1 MAKKT
6 LKKKHPPDYFLL
18 IIAAVLTL
26 WGLFAVGMTSL
37 PLSQQRFGNPWN
49 YLQGQLIRLTIGIAC
64 GLILYKLPLKTFKKL
79 APLAFASSL
88 ILALLVFAPAL
99 GVKIAGGQRWINIG
113 GGFLIQPSEFL
124 KIAFIIY
131 LAAWLGKSQTMP
143 NKKKTKEI
151 LLPFLVVATVVFA
164 ILIAQSDLS
173 TLGILMVVCLA
184 MYFISSTP
192 LWHSLLIAGT
202 GALGLT
208 TFILFEPYR
217 LKRWLVFM
225 NPESDPLNR
234 GFQLRQALMA
244 IGSGKLRGIG
254 EGFGLGLNN
263 PQVGLLPA
271 PLTDS
276 IFAIIG
282 KGWGFLGASLFVAL
296 IVLFFWRVLKIA
308 KKLGASFEGLT
319 VFGIG
324 VWLVF
329 QSFFNVGGMIGLLP
343 MGGVPLPFFSYGG
356 SHIIAEM
363 MALGVL
369 LNFSRLTSLHSSL

>member
-1 MAKKT
+1 MAKKAI
-6 LKKKHPPDYFLL
+6 KKKSPPDYLLL
-18 IIAAVLTL
+18 IIAVVLTV
-26 WGLFAVGMTSL
+26 WGLFTVGITSL

-49 YLQGQLIRLTIGIAC
+49 YLQNQIIRLAIGLAC
-64 GLILYKLPLKTFKKL
+64 GLVLYKLPLKIFKKF
-79 APLAFASSL
+79 APLAFASA
-88 ILALLVFAPAL
+88 IALALLVFAPML

-131 LAAWLGKSQTMP
+131 LAAWLGKSQTVP

-151 LLPFLVVATVVFA
+151 LLPFLAIATVVFA

-184 MYFISSTP
+184 MYFISATP
-192 LWHSLLIAGT
+192 LWHTLSIAGA
-202 GALGLT
+202 GAIGLT
-208 TFILFEPYR
+208 AFILLEPYR
-217 LKRWLVFM
+217 IRRWLVFM
-225 NPESDPLNR
+225 NPESDPLGH

-244 IGSGKLRGIG
+244 VGSGKLRGIG
-254 EGFGLGLNN
+254 DGFGLGLNN

-308 KKLGASFEGLT
+308 KKLGATFKGLT

-324 VWLVF
+324 VWIVF
-329 QSFFNVGGMIGLLP
+329 QSFFSIGGMIGLLP

-369 LNFSRLTSLHSSL
+369 LNFSKKVQK

>member
-1 MAKKT
+1 MAKKAI
-6 LKKKHPPDYFLL
+6 KKKSPPDYLLL
-18 IIAAVLTL
+18 IIAVVLTV
-26 WGLFAVGMTSL
+26 WGLFTVGMTSL
-37 PLSQQRFGNPWN
+37 PLSQKRFGNPWN
-49 YLQGQLIRLTIGIAC
+49 YLQNQIIRLAIGLAC
-64 GLILYKLPLKTFKKL
+64 GLVLYKLPLKIFKKF
-79 APLAFASSL
+79 APLAFASA
-88 ILALLVFAPAL
+88 IALALLVFAPML

-113 GGFLIQPSEFL
+113 DGFLIQPSEFL

-131 LAAWLGKSQTMP
+131 LAAWLGKSQTVP

-151 LLPFLVVATVVFA
+151 LLPFLAIATVVFA

-184 MYFISSTP
+184 MYFISATP
-192 LWHSLLIAGT
+192 LWHTLSIAGA
-202 GALGLT
+202 GAIGLT
-208 TFILFEPYR
+208 AFILLEPYR
-217 LKRWLVFM
+217 IRRWLVFM
-225 NPESDPLNR
+225 NPESDPLGH

-244 IGSGKLRGIG
+244 VGSGKLRGIG
-254 EGFGLGLNN
+254 DGFGLGLNN

-308 KKLGASFEGLT
+308 KKLGATFKGLT

-324 VWLVF
+324 VWIVF
-329 QSFFNVGGMIGLLP
+329 QSFFSIGGMIGLLP

-369 LNFSRLTSLHSSL
+369 LNFSKKVQK

>member
-1 MAKKT
+1 MAKKAI
-6 LKKKHPPDYFLL
+6 KKKSPPDYLLL
-18 IIAAVLTL
+18 IIAVVLTV
-26 WGLFAVGMTSL
+26 WGLFTVGMTSL

-49 YLQGQLIRLTIGIAC
+49 YLQNQIIRLAIGLAC
-64 GLILYKLPLKTFKKL
+64 GLVLYKLPLKIFKKF
-79 APLAFASSL
+79 APLAFASA
-88 ILALLVFAPAL
+88 IALALLVFAPML

-131 LAAWLGKSQTMP
+131 LAAWLGKSQTVP

-151 LLPFLVVATVVFA
+151 LLPFLAIATVVFA

-184 MYFISSTP
+184 MYFISATP
-192 LWHSLLIAGT
+192 LWHTLSIAGA
-202 GALGLT
+202 GAIGLT
-208 TFILFEPYR
+208 AFILLEPYR
-217 LKRWLVFM
+217 IRRWLVFM
-225 NPESDPLNR
+225 NPESDPLGH

-244 IGSGKLRGIG
+244 VGSGKLRGIG
-254 EGFGLGLNN
+254 DGFGLGLNN

-308 KKLGASFEGLT
+308 KKLGATFEGLT

-324 VWLVF
+324 VWIVF
-329 QSFFNVGGMIGLLP
+329 QSFFSIGGMIGLLP

-369 LNFSRLTSLHSSL
+369 LNFSKKVQK

>member
-1 MAKKT
+1 MAKKAI
-6 LKKKHPPDYFLL
+6 KKKSPPDYLLL
-18 IIAAVLTL
+18 IIAVVLTV
-26 WGLFAVGMTSL
+26 WGLFTVGMTSL

-49 YLQGQLIRLTIGIAC
+49 YLQNQIIRLAIGLAC
-64 GLILYKLPLKTFKKL
+64 GLVLYKLPLKIFKKF
-79 APLAFASSL
+79 APLAFASA
-88 ILALLVFAPAL
+88 IALALLVFAPML

-131 LAAWLGKSQTMP
+131 LAAWLGKSQTVP

-151 LLPFLVVATVVFA
+151 LLPFLAIATVVFA

-184 MYFISSTP
+184 MYFISATP
-192 LWHSLLIAGT
+192 LWHTLSIAGA
-202 GALGLT
+202 GAIGLT
-208 TFILFEPYR
+208 AFILLEPYR
-217 LKRWLVFM
+217 IRRWLVFM
-225 NPESDPLNR
+225 NPESDPLGH

-244 IGSGKLRGIG
+244 VGSGKLRGIG
-254 EGFGLGLNN
+254 DGFGLGLNN

-308 KKLGASFEGLT
+308 KKLGATFKGLT

-324 VWLVF
+324 VWIVF
-329 QSFFNVGGMIGLLP
+329 QSFFSIGGMIGLLP

-369 LNFSRLTSLHSSL
+369 LNFSKKVQK

>member
-1 MAKKT
+1 M
-6 LKKKHPPDYFLL
+6 
-18 IIAAVLTL
+18 IIAVVLTV
-26 WGLFAVGMTSL
+26 WGLFTVGMTSL

-49 YLQGQLIRLTIGIAC
+49 YLQNQIIRLAIGLAC
-64 GLILYKLPLKTFKKL
+64 GLVLYKLPLKIFKKF
-79 APLAFASSL
+79 APLAFASA
-88 ILALLVFAPAL
+88 IALALLVFAPML

-131 LAAWLGKSQTMP
+131 LAAWLGKSQTVP

-151 LLPFLVVATVVFA
+151 LLPFLAIATVVFA

-184 MYFISSTP
+184 MYFISATP
-192 LWHSLLIAGT
+192 LWHTLSIAGA
-202 GALGLT
+202 GAIGLT
-208 TFILFEPYR
+208 AFILLEPYR
-217 LKRWLVFM
+217 IRRWLVFM
-225 NPESDPLNR
+225 NPESDPLGH

-244 IGSGKLRGIG
+244 VGSGKLRGIG
-254 EGFGLGLNN
+254 DGFGLGLNN

-308 KKLGASFEGLT
+308 KKLGATFEGLT

-324 VWLVF
+324 VWIVF
-329 QSFFNVGGMIGLLP
+329 QSFFSIGGMIGLLP

-369 LNFSRLTSLHSSL
+369 LNFSKKVQK

>member
-1 MAKKT
+1 MAKKAI
-6 LKKKHPPDYFLL
+6 KKKSPPDYLLL
-18 IIAAVLTL
+18 IIAVVLTV
-26 WGLFAVGMTSL
+26 WGLFTVGMTSL

-49 YLQGQLIRLTIGIAC
+49 YLQNQIIRLAIGLAC
-64 GLILYKLPLKTFKKL
+64 GLVLYKLPLKIFKKF
-79 APLAFASSL
+79 APLAFASA
-88 ILALLVFAPAL
+88 IALALLVFAPML

-131 LAAWLGKSQTMP
+131 LAAWLGKSQTVP

-151 LLPFLVVATVVFA
+151 LLPFLAIATVVFA

-184 MYFISSTP
+184 MYFISATP
-192 LWHSLLIAGT
+192 LWHTLSIAGA
-202 GALGLT
+202 GAIGLT
-208 TFILFEPYR
+208 AFILLEPYR
-217 LKRWLVFM
+217 IRRWLVFM
-225 NPESDPLNR
+225 NPESDPLGH

-244 IGSGKLRGIG
+244 VGSGKLRGIG
-254 EGFGLGLNN
+254 DGFGLGLNN

-308 KKLGASFEGLT
+308 KKLGATFKGLT

-324 VWLVF
+324 VWIVF
-329 QSFFNVGGMIGLLP
+329 QSFFSIGGMIGLLP

-369 LNFSRLTSLHSSL
+369 LNFSKKIQK

>member
-1 MAKKT
+1 MAKKAI
-6 LKKKHPPDYFLL
+6 KKKSPPDYLLL
-18 IIAAVLTL
+18 IIAVVLTV
-26 WGLFAVGMTSL
+26 WGLFTVGITSL

-49 YLQGQLIRLTIGIAC
+49 YLQNQIIRLAIGLAC
-64 GLILYKLPLKTFKKL
+64 GLVLYKLPLKIFKKF
-79 APLAFASSL
+79 APLAFASA
-88 ILALLVFAPAL
+88 IALALLVFAPML

-131 LAAWLGKSQTMP
+131 LAAWLGKSQTVP

-151 LLPFLVVATVVFA
+151 LLPFLAIATVVFA

-184 MYFISSTP
+184 MYFISATP
-192 LWHSLLIAGT
+192 LWHTLSIAGA
-202 GALGLT
+202 GAIGLT
-208 TFILFEPYR
+208 AFILLEPYR
-217 LKRWLVFM
+217 IRRWLVFM
-225 NPESDPLNR
+225 NPESDPLGH

-244 IGSGKLRGIG
+244 VGSGKLRGIG
-254 EGFGLGLNN
+254 DGFGLGLNN

-308 KKLGASFEGLT
+308 KKLGATFEGLT

-324 VWLVF
+324 VWIVF
-329 QSFFNVGGMIGLLP
+329 QSFFSIGGMIGLLP

-369 LNFSRLTSLHSSL
+369 LNFSKKVQK

>member
-1 MAKKT
+1 MAKKAI
-6 LKKKHPPDYFLL
+6 KKKSPPDYLLL
-18 IIAAVLTL
+18 IIAVVLTV
-26 WGLFAVGMTSL
+26 WGLFTVGMTSL

-49 YLQGQLIRLTIGIAC
+49 YLQNQIIRLAIGLAC
-64 GLILYKLPLKTFKKL
+64 GLVLYKLPLKIFKKF
-79 APLAFASSL
+79 APLAFASA
-88 ILALLVFAPAL
+88 IALALLVFAPML

-131 LAAWLGKSQTMP
+131 LAAWLGKSQTVP

-151 LLPFLVVATVVFA
+151 LLPFLAIATVVFA

-184 MYFISSTP
+184 MYFISATP
-192 LWHSLLIAGT
+192 LWHTLSIAGA
-202 GALGLT
+202 GAIGLT
-208 TFILFEPYR
+208 AFILLEPYR
-217 LKRWLVFM
+217 IRRWLVFM
-225 NPESDPLNR
+225 NPESDPLGH

-244 IGSGKLRGIG
+244 VGSGKLRGIG
-254 EGFGLGLNN
+254 DGFGLGLNN

-308 KKLGASFEGLT
+308 KKLGATFEGLT

-324 VWLVF
+324 VWIVF
-329 QSFFNVGGMIGLLP
+329 QSFFSIGGMIGLLP

-369 LNFSRLTSLHSSL
+369 LNFSKKIQK

>member
-37 PLSQQRFGNPWN
+37 PLSQQRFNSPWN
-49 YLQGQLIRLTIGIAC
+49 YLQGQLIRLAIGLIC
-64 GLILYKLPLKTFKKL
+64 GLVLYKLPLKTFKKF
-79 APLAFASSL
+79 APLAFISAL
-88 ILALLVFAPAL
+88 ALALLVFAPII

-151 LLPFLVVATVVFA
+151 LLPFLAIATVVFA
-164 ILIAQSDLS
+164 VLIAQSDLS

-184 MYFISSTP
+184 MYFISATP
-192 LWHSLLIAGT
+192 LWHSLLITGT
-202 GALGLT
+202 GAVGLT
-208 TFILFEPYR
+208 AFILFEPYR

-225 NPESDPLNR
+225 NPESDPLGH
-234 GFQLRQALMA
+234 GFQLRQSLMA

-324 VWLVF
+324 VWIVF
-329 QSFFNVGGMIGLLP
+329 QSFFNISGMLGLLP

-369 LNFSRLTSLHSSL
+369 LNFSRKTQN